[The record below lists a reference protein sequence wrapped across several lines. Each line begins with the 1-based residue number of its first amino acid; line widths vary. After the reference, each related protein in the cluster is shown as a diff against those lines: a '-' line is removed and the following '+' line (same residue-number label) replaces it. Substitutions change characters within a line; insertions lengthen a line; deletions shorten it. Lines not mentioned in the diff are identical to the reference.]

1 MSPTNLLAASILAL
15 ALTAAQTQAQ
25 APSAQ
30 AVHDSL
36 LTLDTHLDT
45 PANFARPGWD
55 IMDRHKVADRSQVDY
70 PRMVEGGL
78 KGGFFAIYTPQ
89 GPRTV
94 EGDRAARDAAI
105 IRGVEI
111 REMIAKHGDKFEL
124 ALKAD
129 DAPVIAAKGKRVV
142 FMSIE
147 NSYPLEGDLSLMS
160 TFQRLGV
167 RLIGPVHFKD
177 NDLGD
182 SATDAPEWHGLSPL
196 GKRFVAEANRLGLVL
211 DASHASDDVL
221 DQMMALSKT
230 PVILSHSGCK
240 AVFDNPRNIDDA
252 RLRALAASG
261 GVIQVNSLS
270 AYLIP
275 TPKNPERAAAMA
287 ALMKKA
293 SAGGPAADQQS
304 ALEAEFA
311 AIEAKYPEPK
321 ATFDD
326 FMKHLLHALS
336 VAGVDHVGIGA
347 DMDGGGGVTGMEDI
361 TGYPKITAALLAAG
375 YSRADLV
382 KIWGGNVLRVLKQAE
397 AYKASLA
404 APGGPAHS
412 GGGTP

>member
-1 MSPTNLLAASILAL
+1 MPLFRALAVSGLILAAAASA
-15 ALTAAQTQAQ
+15 AANAQTPDPA
-25 APSAQ
+25 
-30 AVHDSL
+30 AVHAGL

-55 IMDRHKVADRSQVDY
+55 MMDRHTIKERSQVDY

-89 GPRTV
+89 GPRTP
-94 EGDRAARDAAI
+94 EGDHAARDAAI
-105 IRGVEI
+105 MRGVEI
-111 REMIAKHGDKFEL
+111 LEMVAKHGDKFEL
-124 ALKAD
+124 ALNAD
-129 DAPVIAAKGKRVV
+129 DAAAIMAKGKRFV

-147 NSYPLEGDLSLMS
+147 NSYPIEGDLSLMS
-160 TFQRLGV
+160 TFQAMGV

-177 NDLGD
+177 NDLAD
-182 SATDAPEWHGLSPL
+182 SATDKPEWHGLSPL
-196 GKRFVAEANRLGLVL
+196 GRKFVEEANRLGLVL

-221 DQMMALSKT
+221 DQMIALSKT

-240 AVFDNPRNIDDA
+240 AVFDHPRNVDDT

-270 AYLIP
+270 SYLIP
-275 TPKNPERAAAMA
+275 TPKNPAREAAMA
-287 ALMKKA
+287 DLMKRA
-293 SAGGPAADQQS
+293 QSAKSPADQA
-304 ALEAEFA
+304 ALEEQFA
-311 AIEAKYPEPK
+311 AIEAKYPVPR
-321 ATFDD
+321 ATFGD
-326 FMKHLLHALS
+326 FMNQLLHALK

-375 YSRADLV
+375 YTRDDLA
-382 KIWGGNVLRVLKQAE
+382 KIWGGNVLRVLRQAE

-404 APGGPAHS
+404 AAGS
-412 GGGTP
+412 GAKS